1 MQSSCKI
8 RKTDFM
14 DNRGNKP
21 PHIMRIL
28 FGILMVFIYLG
39 MGGLMLI
46 NFFNWSE
53 PALYYP
59 IGGLLVVYGIY
70 RGYRQYK
77 GLDYN

>member
-1 MQSSCKI
+1 
-8 RKTDFM
+8 M

-53 PALYYP
+53 PALYYT
-59 IGGLLVVYGIY
+59 IGGLLVVYCIY

>member
-1 MQSSCKI
+1 
-8 RKTDFM
+8 M
-14 DNRGNKP
+14 DNRGNNP

>member
-1 MQSSCKI
+1 
-8 RKTDFM
+8 M

-53 PALYYP
+53 PALYYT

>member
-1 MQSSCKI
+1 ME
-8 RKTDFM
+8 
-14 DNRGNKP
+14 NRGNKP
-21 PHIMRIL
+21 PRIMRIL

>member
-1 MQSSCKI
+1 
-8 RKTDFM
+8 M

>member
-1 MQSSCKI
+1 
-8 RKTDFM
+8 M

-39 MGGLMLI
+39 MGGLMLF